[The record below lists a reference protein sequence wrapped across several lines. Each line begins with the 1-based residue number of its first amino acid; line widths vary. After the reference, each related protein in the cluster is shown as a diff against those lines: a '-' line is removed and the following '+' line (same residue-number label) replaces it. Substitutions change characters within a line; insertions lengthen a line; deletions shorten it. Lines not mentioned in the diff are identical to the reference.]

1 MYIVRIDRNRV
12 SFNAELVYIFI
23 ITTNSDILIN
33 PVISRQHCSR
43 EHKLG

>member
-1 MYIVRIDRNRV
+1 MFVCIDINRV
-12 SFNAELVYIFI
+12 SFNAELVYVFI

-33 PVISRQHCSR
+33 PVVGRRHCSQ